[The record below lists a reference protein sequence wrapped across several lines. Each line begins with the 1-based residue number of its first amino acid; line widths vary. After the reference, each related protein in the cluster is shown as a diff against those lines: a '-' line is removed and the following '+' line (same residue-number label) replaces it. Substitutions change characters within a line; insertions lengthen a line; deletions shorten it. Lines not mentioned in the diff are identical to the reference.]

1 MDFQLTD
8 EQRMLHEA
16 ARKLAEERF
25 AAKAF
30 TWERRGE
37 YPWEN
42 GKALADAG
50 FLGILLP
57 EEDGGQGGTV
67 MDAALVM
74 EAVAQVCPH
83 TADLVQ
89 ATNFGAIRAFAAY
102 GQPAVK
108 RRVMPQLLRGER
120 LTTVAMT
127 EPGAGS
133 AVTDLRTTARI
144 EGDQV
149 VLNGQKIFNSNGP
162 HAHYYLAYVRFG
174 PGTKGI
180 GSVLVERGAPG
191 FTPGKAE
198 RFMSGEPHCALHFED
213 CRLPVENVC
222 LREDGFK
229 KMMAAF
235 NVERIGNSTRS
246 LALGQAAFDRAVKHA
261 SEREQ
266 FGRKLCE
273 FQGLQW
279 KFAEMRTKLDAARL
293 LLYRAAT
300 NADRGFPSATET
312 SIAKVYCNQ
321 VGFEV
326 ANEALQI
333 FGGYGYSTEFPIEYM
348 VRRTRGWMIAGG
360 SLEMMKTRI
369 AEGIFDRHF
378 DQRPH

>member
-8 EQRMLHEA
+8 EQRLLQEA

-42 GKALADAG
+42 AKALAEAG

-57 EEDGGQGGTV
+57 EADGGQGGTV
-67 MDAALVM
+67 MDAVLVM
-74 EAVAQVCPH
+74 EAIAQVCPH
-83 TADLVQ
+83 TADVVQ
-89 ATNFGAIRAFAAY
+89 ATSFGAIRAFAAY

-108 RRVMPQLLRGER
+108 RRVMPELLRGEKII
-120 LTTVAMT
+120 TVAMT

-162 HAHYYLAYVRFG
+162 HTHYFLAYVRFG

-180 GSVLVERGAPG
+180 GSVLAERGAPG
-191 FTPGKAE
+191 FVLGKPE
-198 RFMSGEPHCALHFED
+198 RFMSGELHCALHFED
-213 CRLPVENVC
+213 CRLPVENIC
-222 LREDGFK
+222 LREDGFR
-229 KMMAAF
+229 KMMTAF
-235 NVERIGNSTRS
+235 NVERIGNATRS
-246 LALGQAAFDRAVKHA
+246 LSLGQAAFDRAVKHA
-261 SEREQ
+261 AEREQ

-273 FQGLQW
+273 FQGIQW
-279 KFAEMRTKLDAARL
+279 KFAEMRMKLDAARL
-293 LLYRAAT
+293 LLYRAAA
-300 NADRGFPSATET
+300 NADRGFPSAVET
-312 SIAKVYCNQ
+312 SIAKAYCNQ

-333 FGGYGYSTEFPIEYM
+333 FGGYGYSTEFPLEYL

-360 SLEMMKTRI
+360 TIEMMKTRI
-369 AEGIFDRHF
+369 AEEIFQRRF
-378 DQRPH
+378 DQRPR